1 MSLTFR
7 IATVIYSFGM
17 MSFALFVQST
27 GILGLKI
34 KWRLLPVF
42 FICAEVLQWI
52 SLGISI
58 LMTLIG
64 INEDIASSS
73 LFDIFC
79 YTSTAFILGWLLSR
93 NLRVPL
99 IHAITASILGTFI
112 INTANSLMVQV
123 VEEYSPLFDRQHF
136 LVFIHFYIP
145 YTLTLVV
152 AVLTSFILKK
162 SEFYR
167 YFSALFRSRF
177 RSIFTLFLCYV
188 LMCIMPLLQLIAPE
202 TTPDAGYAT
211 FFFSLIVIGLFLIQ
225 FAAMYAAGQDKIKA
239 QEETILQQQ
248 AHMALLEELQQE
260 IRAFRHD
267 FTNLFSGLTLQ
278 AQEGDLAGIQ
288 DFMKR
293 TSSYFDEKLGNEIA
307 QMDGLNNIELYPL
320 RSLLA
325 TKLAKMRQMHVK
337 GVLEALNPV
346 RKEQGMDTDDLLRA
360 LGILLDN
367 AIEAVSSPNGEV
379 HIVLLQEEKS
389 LYLAVANNYDKTPD
403 LNAFTRKGYTTKGK
417 GHGTGLSS
425 YRRIV
430 ARCRGCASRT
440 YLKNGM
446 LIQELHIPA
455 ASGSLGLHCQRGSQ
469 CYD

>member
-34 KWRLLPVF
+34 KWHLLPVF

-278 AQEGDLAGIQ
+278 AQEGNLAGIQ

-346 RKEQGMDTDDLLRA
+346 RKEQGIDTDDLLRA

-367 AIEAVSSPNGEV
+367 AIEAASSPNGEV

-455 ASGSLGLHCQRGSQ
+455 V
-469 CYD
+469 